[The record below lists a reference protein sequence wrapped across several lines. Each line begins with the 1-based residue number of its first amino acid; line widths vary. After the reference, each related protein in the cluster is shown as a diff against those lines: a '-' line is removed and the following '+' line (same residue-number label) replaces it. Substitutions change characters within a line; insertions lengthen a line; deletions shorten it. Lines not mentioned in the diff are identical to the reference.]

1 VLETRRL
8 AGAFRST
15 HPGTLAANFWRCR
28 YLLWYL
34 ILRNL
39 RVQYKQSI
47 FGYAW
52 VLLSPLF
59 QLLVYSF
66 VFSQVLN
73 TPSQGGVPFL
83 LFLLVGLIP
92 WIFFSNS
99 IAAAT
104 ESISGA
110 GALVSVVYFPR
121 EILTAAAVLT
131 RVIDLAAGLFLFVVA
146 MLIAGEPLRWS
157 AVWMLPL
164 LVVQVL
170 FTLGL
175 ALPLA
180 ALNVFFRDVR
190 FLVAVGLN
198 LWFFVTPILYP
209 VDVVPERY
217 QFVYDLNPMSRLV
230 SSYRWAMFAGVA
242 PPIESILWSIA
253 VSLAVLYV
261 GYRLFKSMEPVFA
274 DNV

>member
-1 VLETRRL
+1 LIETRRL
-8 AGAFRST
+8 TGALRT
-15 HPGTLAANFWRCR
+15 AHPGTMAANFWRFR

-34 ILRNL
+34 VVRNL
-39 RVQYKQSI
+39 RIQYKQSI

-99 IAAAT
+99 VAAAT
-104 ESISGA
+104 ESISGG
-110 GALVSVVYFPR
+110 GALVTVVYFPR
-121 EILTAAAVLT
+121 EILTAASVLT
-131 RVIDLAAGLFLFVVA
+131 RVIDLGAGLFLLVLV
-146 MLIAGEPLRWS
+146 MLVEGEPLRWS
-157 AVWMLPL
+157 ALWMLPL
-164 LVVQVL
+164 LLVQVL

-175 ALPLA
+175 AFPLA
-180 ALNVFFRDVR
+180 ALNLFFRDVR

-198 LWFFVTPILYP
+198 LWFFVTPVLYP
-209 VDVVPERY
+209 VDIVPERY
-217 QFVYDLNPMSRLV
+217 RFIYDLNPMSRLV
-230 SSYRWAMFAGVA
+230 SSYRWAMFTGVA
-242 PPIESILWSIA
+242 PPVESILWSIA

-261 GYRLFKSMEPVFA
+261 GYRLFKSMEPAFA